1 MKKIILSAAALFI
14 FGFASAQD
22 ASTSTGGKGF
32 ANGDV
37 FISGSIGLDS
47 EEMGDFSNSTFSI
60 MPKVGFFVSEN
71 IAIGGQLGY
80 RTATADIYDAD
91 LLEFGEEK
99 NSTFTVGAFGRYYTT
114 PASEFSFFGE
124 LGLNYN
130 SSTVKRTGDDYK
142 VSGFQ
147 IALAPGVSY
156 FISDH
161 FALEASIGA
170 LSYETSKPD
179 FDGAENTNS
188 YGISLDLTDVMVGLI
203 YKF

>member
-22 ASTSTGGKGF
+22 AATSTGGKGY

-37 FISGSIGLDS
+37 FISGSVGINSNETG
-47 EEMGDFSNSTFSI
+47 EVSNSTFNI

-80 RTATADIYDAD
+80 SSATANIYDAD

-99 NSTFTVGAFGRYYTT
+99 NSTFLVGAFGRYYAT
-114 PASEFSFFGE
+114 PSSDFSFFGE
-124 LGLNYN
+124 LGLNYKN
-130 SSTVKRTGDDYK
+130 SSITLPGDDYK

-156 FISDH
+156 FLSDH
-161 FALEASIGA
+161 FALEASIGS

-179 FDGAENTNS
+179 FDNAENTNS
-188 YGISLDLTDVMVGLI
+188 YGINLDLSDVMIGLV